1 MTLMEMA
8 VSSIC
13 LAAGYALVS
22 WLLDRGKPRRPPP
35 SRDAPRDTP
44 RDAPRPG
51 GGSSRPAAAAA
62 PEDWWTV
69 LYLPANADLA
79 AVKDAYRSLIA
90 QYHPDKVEGMGPE
103 IRAVAAAQSARINA
117 AYEAAKRA
125 LKAGGR

>member
-1 MTLMEMA
+1 MTLLDMA
-8 VSSIC
+8 VSFLC

-22 WLLDRGKPRRPPP
+22 WFLNRGQPRPPP
-35 SRDAPRDTP
+35 RGAARDTRQDAP
-44 RDAPRPG
+44 RDAPRP
-51 GGSSRPAAAAA
+51 AAAAA
-62 PEDWWTV
+62 HEDWWTV

-90 QYHPDKVEGMGPE
+90 QYHPDKVSGMGPE
-103 IRAVAAAQSARINA
+103 IRAVAEAQSARINA